1 MTDMSTNRT
10 GYIPYETF
18 IEPNSFGFPFPG
30 GGSSVSFSSSSG
42 TTGPSLHLS
51 PLAIC
56 DDTVSSLRLAAPE
69 SLGMTSEMQMMG
81 LGPMTAFLLNKNLGG
96 NLMNIIPKILSSIL

>member
-10 GYIPYETF
+10 GYIPYETYL
-18 IEPNSFGFPFPG
+18 EPKSFGFPFPG
-30 GGSSVSFSSSSG
+30 GGSSSG
-42 TTGPSLHLS
+42 TMTTTGLSPHLS

-81 LGPMTAFLLNKNLGG
+81 LGPMTAFLLNKNLGE
-96 NLMNIIPKILSSIL
+96 NLMNIIPKILSGIL